1 MRRGARSGKS
11 FADVIREAS
20 ERLKAE
26 AGRAAAP
33 QEDRSAVKHADGAM
47 HRRTREPRHHR
58 AIPEDL
64 NKGVDSE
71 FEFSNVKSKQF
82 SPESQTGIKNSAPK
96 TVEFR

>member
-1 MRRGARSGKS
+1 
-11 FADVIREAS
+11 VIREAS
-20 ERLKAE
+20 ELLKAE

-33 QEDRSAVKHADGAM
+33 QEDRSVVKHADGAM

-71 FEFSNVKSKQF
+71 FDLSNVKSKQP
-82 SPESQTGIKNSAPK
+82 SPESQSGIRNSAPK
-96 TVEFR
+96 AAEFR